1 MCCARLAEN
10 LARKIYS
17 ESISRH
23 LQQRGS
29 QLRTVLDPFQLFPL
43 ELPVSNSVFR
53 WVWEVAA
60 LSGIVNS
67 RASNEGSRIFHN
79 HREGPY

>member
-53 WVWEVAA
+53 WVGGVAA
-60 LSGIVNS
+60 LFRTSCKS
-67 RASNEGSRIFHN
+67 
-79 HREGPY
+79 

>member
-1 MCCARLAEN
+1 MSSCSCDSCDSCASWCVTMCCARLAEN

-53 WVWEVAA
+53 WVWQHCQV
-60 LSGIVNS
+60 L
-67 RASNEGSRIFHN
+67 
-79 HREGPY
+79 

>member
-1 MCCARLAEN
+1 MTAVTAVTADSWCNMCCARLAEN

-29 QLRTVLDPFQLFPL
+29 QLRRVLDPFQLFPL

-53 WVWEVAA
+53 WV
-60 LSGIVNS
+60 
-67 RASNEGSRIFHN
+67 
-79 HREGPY
+79 